1 MPKIHQTA
9 GSNGS
14 RRGRSARVT
23 TTLAEI
29 NVVPLVDV
37 MLVLL
42 IIFMVTAPMM
52 QQGMQVNLPQA
63 RKATPVAAQPVYVTV
78 PADFSR
84 TRTVQLDKDSVRI
97 DFLEERIRQAILAR
111 EDKSVFIRADA
122 AATVQDIATV
132 MDKLKEGGVE
142 KVGWMTSSSI
152 GPVKPRAS
160 AAWCWCPCSRTRC
173 SSPVW

>member
-1 MPKIHQTA
+1 MPKVHDTA

-14 RRGRSARVT
+14 RRGRSARVS

-52 QQGMQVNLPQA
+52 QQGLQVNLPQV
-63 RKATPVAAQPVYVTV
+63 RRATPVTAQPIYVTV

-84 TRTVQLDKDSVRI
+84 NRTVQLDKDDVKI
-97 DFLEERIRQAILAR
+97 DFLSERVRQALLPR

-122 AATVQDIATV
+122 TATVQDIATV
-132 MDKLKEGGVE
+132 MDKLKEGGIE
-142 KVGWMTSSSI
+142 KVGWMTK
-152 GPVKPRAS
+152 PV
-160 AAWCWCPCSRTRC
+160 TR
-173 SSPVW
+173 